1 MKRNKHVFTVT
12 HLSAYE
18 ENFGYIVGI
27 FDTEE
32 AARAYVQTWIDKCRC
47 KHKKDYGGRWCKW
60 YGKVPGNHVGEAEIR
75 NGYGNYSTLH
85 IERYSLKSKADVA
98 MWQQADRQL
107 M

>member
-1 MKRNKHVFTVT
+1 MKRNVFTVT

-18 ENFGYIVGI
+18 KNFDYIVEI

-32 AARAYVQTWIDKCRC
+32 AARAYVQIWIDKCRR

-60 YGKVPGNHVGEAEIR
+60 YGKVPGKHIGEAEIR
-75 NGYGNYSTLH
+75 YGYGNCFTMH
-85 IERYSLKSKADVA
+85 IEKYSLKSKADVE
-98 MWQQADRQL
+98 MWQQADRQR